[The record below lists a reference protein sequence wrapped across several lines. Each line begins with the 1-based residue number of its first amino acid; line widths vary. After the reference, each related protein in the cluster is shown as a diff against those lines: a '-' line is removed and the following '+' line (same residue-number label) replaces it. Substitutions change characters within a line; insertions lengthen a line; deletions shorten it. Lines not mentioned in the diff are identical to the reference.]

1 VRKLSRVALAS
12 FLLVALASPALADK
26 LSKGEWKKLED
37 DVTAWSGEKP
47 HDAGKAKDLVYRIAK
62 DQSAR
67 AVLAIAKVVE
77 IQDEDALALDAG
89 AAIASMDADPARKEA
104 QKQATSAKAWRVRL
118 ACVQASG
125 EKITAKGAR
134 AVVEKAL
141 EDAQA
146 DVAIHAVR
154 ILAKDAKDD
163 VVDPLIARMEKLD
176 KERGP
181 VWEEL
186 RETLGELL
194 QRRLPSG
201 AEYRSLWAEL
211 KTKGGLSAA
220 TPQEEPEPAPG
231 GAGGLKTV
239 SLFGRE
245 VACTRVVFIL
255 DISESMTAVDDP
267 NIEVPPDGT
276 RSSPAKGDKPPADP
290 RSRIE
295 RAKRELKKVLRGL
308 PPAARFN
315 LIAFSTATRLW
326 RGSEDGKPPRLQE
339 CNDKN
344 REEAFKF
351 IDTLEANGTT
361 ATDDALERAFQ
372 IEGARCFYLLSDG
385 EPTKDGKNR
394 IPTETILDLIAKH
407 NEKRHVR
414 IHTLGFVGADPEFM
428 RAVSK
433 ATNGKY
439 SDIK

>member
-1 VRKLSRVALAS
+1 MRKLARAALVA
-12 FLLVALASPALADK
+12 FLLLSLAAPALADK

-37 DVTAWSGEKP
+37 DVATWSGEKP
-47 HDAGKAKDLVYRIAK
+47 HDAGKAKDLVYRFAK

-77 IQDEDALALDAG
+77 VQDEDALALEAG
-89 AAIASMDADPARKEA
+89 SAIASMDQDAARKEA
-104 QKQATSAKAWRVRL
+104 QKQATSAKTWRVRL
-118 ACVQASG
+118 ACVQACG
-125 EKITAKGAR
+125 EKLDAKGAR
-134 AVVEKAL
+134 PAVEKAL

-146 DVAIHAVR
+146 DVALHAVR
-154 ILAKDAKDD
+154 ILAKIAKDD
-163 VVDPLIARMEKLD
+163 VIDPLIARMERLD
-176 KERGP
+176 KDRGP

-211 KTKGGLSAA
+211 KTRGGLSAA
-220 TPQEEPEPAPG
+220 APQEEPEATPG

-267 NIEVPPDGT
+267 NIEVPPGGT
-276 RSSPAKGDKPPADP
+276 QSAPGGGKTTADP

-295 RAKRELKKVLRGL
+295 RAKRELKKVLKGL
-308 PPAARFN
+308 PAGARFN
-315 LIAFSTATRLW
+315 LIAFSFTTRIW
-326 RGSEDGKPPRLQE
+326 RGGEDGKPPHLHDG
-339 CNDKN
+339 NAKN
-344 REEAFKF
+344 LEDANKF

-361 ATDDALERAFQ
+361 ATDEALDRAFQ

-394 IPTETILDLIAKH
+394 IPTETILDLIAKR